1 MGKLGKK
8 IGFIGTGQMGEAIL
22 KGLLTTEL
30 FEPDDIYVMDVLDS
44 RLQYLKENF
53 GIAHLSSDRSTA
65 YNYIVDNCDIVVL
78 SIKPQVLKDVVE
90 CIKSC
95 NWDKE
100 KHTVISIIGGINTS
114 LIEKHLPEIPVVRV
128 MPNTPMLVN
137 IGASGV
143 APGKNASKEHAKLVY
158 GMFEALGVSYLV
170 EEKYIDSITAI
181 SGCGPAYV
189 YMMIEA
195 MADGG
200 VELGLPR
207 EMAQTLAAQTV
218 MGGAKMILDTGEH
231 PGKLKDKVCSPGGS
245 TIAGVRALERG
256 AFRGTIMNAIEAG
269 KVRMEEVGKKEEN
282 NK

>member
-22 KGLLTTEL
+22 RGFLAAEL
-30 FEPDDIYVMDVLDS
+30 FEPDDIYVMDILDS

-53 GIAHLSSDRSTA
+53 EISHLSSDKNTA

-78 SIKPQVLKDVVE
+78 SIKPQVLKDVSESV
-90 CIKSC
+90 KGC
-95 NWDKE
+95 NWNKE
-100 KHTVISIIGGINTS
+100 KHMVVSIMGGINTS
-114 LIEKHLPEIPVVRV
+114 FIEKYLPEIPVVRV
-128 MPNTPMLVN
+128 IPNTPMLVN
-137 IGASGV
+137 VGASGV
-143 APGKNASKEHAKLVY
+143 APGKSASGKHAKLVHD
-158 GMFEALGVSYLV
+158 MFKVLGVSYLV
-170 EEKYIDSITAI
+170 EEKHIDSITAI

-218 MGGAKMILDTGEH
+218 MGGAIGY
-231 PGKLKDKVCSPGGS
+231 
-245 TIAGVRALERG
+245 R
-256 AFRGTIMNAIEAG
+256 
-269 KVRMEEVGKKEEN
+269 
-282 NK
+282 